1 MPSIK
6 NIFKIILWIA
16 RILGAITLGF
26 LLFMSIGEFFS
37 SEETE
42 TGLIST
48 LDLVTLAFFPLS
60 TIIGLALSYKWEG
73 IGGIITV
80 GGLISLHII
89 RPDIASNLLI
99 SAFAIPGLLYII
111 YAVWYKK

>member
-1 MPSIK
+1 MPSK
-6 NIFKIILWIA
+6 NNTLKIILWIA
-16 RILGAITLGF
+16 RILGTITIIY

-37 SEETE
+37 SEKTG

-48 LDLVTLAFFPLS
+48 LDVLSLIFFPLS

-73 IGGIITV
+73 VGGIITV
-80 GGLISLHII
+80 GGMIGLNII

-111 YAVWYKK
+111 YSVWSKK

>member
-1 MPSIK
+1 MPSK
-6 NIFKIILWIA
+6 NNLKIILWIA
-16 RILGAITLGF
+16 RILGTLSLGF
-26 LLFMSIGEFFS
+26 LLFISFKEFFI
-37 SEETE
+37 SEKSGTS
-42 TGLIST
+42 LISS
-48 LDLVTLAFFPLS
+48 LDLVALLFFPLS
-60 TIIGLALSYKWEG
+60 TVIGLALAYKWEG
-73 IGGIITV
+73 IGGIIII

>member
-1 MPSIK
+1 MPSK
-6 NIFKIILWIA
+6 NNLKIILWIA
-16 RILGAITLGF
+16 RILGTLSFGF
-26 LLFMSIGEFFS
+26 LLFISFKEFFS
-37 SEETE
+37 SEKS
-42 TGLIST
+42 GASLISS
-48 LDLVTLAFFPLS
+48 LDLVALLFFPLS
-60 TIIGLALSYKWEG
+60 TIIGFALSYKWEG